1 MMARQYATSMMC
13 LTALLLSAG
22 MCTSP
27 LAAQRTF
34 RFGAAVSSLVP
45 DGGADPIRGWTA
57 SLGYLP
63 TTTSETALL
72 ITRYPGT
79 GFGTDEPD
87 VTMYGLESR
96 YFPVEIAG
104 VAPYFSTGF
113 GLFSYETDPLL
124 GSPTT
129 EWAFSSTMGLG
140 LGASITDRWWIG
152 GEGRL
157 RADNGERSTE
167 YRISASYGVGKLRE
181 ARSKPGTI
189 EPFIAAIARLGHGAY
204 RAESPLIGVRFR
216 REESRRT
223 SAAVDVGA
231 TSFADPDGGEAISTW
246 VLQPAAEFGWAGPR
260 GRPFIAVGPSML
272 GFIGGPDDGM
282 RVGLHL
288 GGGSD
293 FYLSDQVELALLS
306 RVTWFQSSGG
316 RHQFG
321 LQLGVAVGPRLLR
334 DRSGLPERVR
344 PADQ

>member
-1 MMARQYATSMMC
+1 MMARRFAASMMYPA
-13 LTALLLSAG
+13 TLLLFAG
-22 MCTSP
+22 VCTTP

-45 DGGADPIRGWTA
+45 DGGGDKVTGWTA
-57 SLGYLP
+57 ALGYLP
-63 TTTSETALL
+63 NSTSETALL
-72 ITRYPGT
+72 ITRYAGT
-79 GFGTDEPD
+79 GFGTDESG

-96 YFPVEIAG
+96 YFPVEVAG

-113 GLFSYETDPLL
+113 SLFSYETDPLL

-140 LGASITDRWWIG
+140 LGASITDRWWLG

-157 RADNGERSTE
+157 RADNGQRSTE
-167 YRISASYGVGKLRE
+167 YRLFASYGVGKLRE

-189 EPFIAAIARLGHGAY
+189 EPFIAAIARLGHGPY
-204 RAESPLIGVRFR
+204 RAESPYLGVRFR

-223 SAAVDVGA
+223 SAAVDVGV
-231 TSFADPDGGEAISTW
+231 TSFADPDGGEAITTW
-246 VLQPAAEFGWAGPR
+246 VLQPAAEFGWAGER
-260 GRPFIAVGPSML
+260 ARPFIAVGPSML

-306 RVTWFQSSGG
+306 RVTWFQSSVGK
-316 RHQFG
+316 HQFG

-344 PADQ
+344 PAE